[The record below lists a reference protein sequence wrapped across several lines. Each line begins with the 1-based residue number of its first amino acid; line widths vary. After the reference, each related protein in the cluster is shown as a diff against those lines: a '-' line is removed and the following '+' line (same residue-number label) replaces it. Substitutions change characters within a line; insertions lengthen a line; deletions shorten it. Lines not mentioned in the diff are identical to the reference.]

1 MGITDIAGQYVQ
13 LAPEGPSHYVG
24 KCPFCGA
31 GADSLVISVDTQYW
45 HCLSCGANGDRYDFV
60 ARSEHVGRA
69 EAILMVGHHTISG
82 EPFPHARFRK
92 REPDAAASAAK
103 QVKPAPPQPTA
114 PPERPAATAAPV
126 SPGVAPPGVVAPA
139 GAAQGPAAS
148 FTDFRNII
156 PSYQGAALLDNQ
168 SKAIAVDTALPLS
181 AELVG
186 VGEILAPILE
196 RAGNVYGQSNATLPA
211 TLTMASDE
219 LAILLYKFGQTA
231 KPRLLVV
238 RLANPSEVPVARR
251 IVASVSAKLT

>member
-1 MGITDIAGQYVQ
+1 MVKSDSLGIVDIAGQYVQ
-13 LAPEGPSHYVG
+13 LAPEGPSHFVG

-31 GADSLVISVDTQYW
+31 GADSLVLSVDTQYW

-60 ARSEHVGRA
+60 ARSEHIGRA

-92 REPDAAASAAK
+92 VEPAAAEQASPA
-103 QVKPAPPQPTA
+103 KPAPPPPPQPAA
-114 PPERPAATAAPV
+114 PPAA
-126 SPGVAPPGVVAPA
+126 APA
-139 GAAQGPAAS
+139 GAQGPAAS

-156 PSYQGAALLDNQ
+156 PSYQGAALLDER
-168 SKAIAVDTALPLS
+168 SKAIAVDTSFSFS

-186 VGEILAPILE
+186 VAEILAPILE

-211 TLTMASDE
+211 SLTLASEE
-219 LAILLYKFGQTA
+219 LAILLHKFGQAA

-251 IVASVSAKLT
+251 IVASASAKLA